1 MLSPKYKIQ
10 QFALKQVLGYLKKDP
25 QKNLPKIMEWVR
37 KFDTENIYVD
47 QYDMIEEYLRDPNN
61 NWTQLMCNIINNVH
75 PKIVQTV
82 FTNFLLNASIRGWAE
97 IQKNKEKYG
106 HEIPFTIL
114 VDPIDDKKD
123 YWYTAWKRP
132 IENKIKNTF
141 KAKEEKNKDVY

>member
-1 MLSPKYKIQ
+1 
-10 QFALKQVLGYLKKDP
+10 
-25 QKNLPKIMEWVR
+25 MEWVR

-97 IQKNKEKYG
+97 IQKNKEKTS
-106 HEIPFTIL
+106 FQ
-114 VDPIDDKKD
+114 KS
-123 YWYTAWKRP
+123 
-132 IENKIKNTF
+132 
-141 KAKEEKNKDVY
+141 

>member
-75 PKIVQTV
+75 PKIVQLGV
-82 FTNFLLNASIRGWAE
+82 GL
-97 IQKNKEKYG
+97 KY
-106 HEIPFTIL
+106 
-114 VDPIDDKKD
+114 K
-123 YWYTAWKRP
+123 
-132 IENKIKNTF
+132 KIK
-141 KAKEEKNKDVY
+141 KSMVMKYHLQY

>member
-1 MLSPKYKIQ
+1 
-10 QFALKQVLGYLKKDP
+10 
-25 QKNLPKIMEWVR
+25 MEWVR

-97 IQKNKEKYG
+97 IQKIKKSMVMKY
-106 HEIPFTIL
+106 HYNISRSNNSL
-114 VDPIDDKKD
+114 
-123 YWYTAWKRP
+123 
-132 IENKIKNTF
+132 
-141 KAKEEKNKDVY
+141 